1 MGTLVFLYYHLIFPI
16 FICEQYTIVL
26 DCMSINE
33 RVKRTTVINVTIPVN
48 NTDKPELDVR
58 SIDNTRV
65 RKKDMVYENENA
77 ENE

>member
-1 MGTLVFLYYHLIFPI
+1 
-16 FICEQYTIVL
+16 
-26 DCMSINE
+26 MSINE
-33 RVKRTTVINVTIPVN
+33 RVKRTTVINVTIPIN
-48 NTDKPELDVR
+48 NRDKPELDVR